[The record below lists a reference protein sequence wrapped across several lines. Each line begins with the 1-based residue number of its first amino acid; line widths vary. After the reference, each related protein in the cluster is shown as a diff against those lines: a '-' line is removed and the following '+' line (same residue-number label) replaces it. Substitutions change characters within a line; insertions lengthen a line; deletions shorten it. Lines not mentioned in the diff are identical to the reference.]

1 MTLAIEPESPPLQ
14 ADATGAIRVGSSRVL
29 LELVIRAFEDGAT
42 PEAIVQRFPTVG
54 LPDVYGAIHYYL
66 RHPGEVA
73 RYMAERELLAAGV
86 RDRIEARQGD
96 MSGLRSRLLARRSS

>member
-14 ADATGAIRVGSSRVL
+14 ADTTGAIRVGGSRVL

-66 RHPGEVA
+66 RHPAEVA
-73 RYMAERELLAAGV
+73 RYIAERERLAADVRSRIDAGQGDLSGV
-86 RDRIEARQGD
+86 RT
-96 MSGLRSRLLARRSS
+96 RLLARRSS